1 MDTHS
6 FILVLLLVFVGARI
20 FGELFAYFGM
30 VAVLGEIF
38 AGLIL
43 GPSGFGLILPEQSG
57 PLLKVLAEIGIMLLL
72 FEIGFET
79 NFSELKNVG
88 TKSSIL
94 AIGGAIIPFVLGFSV
109 SYSFLNLSLN
119 TSLFIGGTLT
129 ATSIGITMRV
139 LKDIGIA
146 TGKRAQIVLGAAVMD
161 DLIGIL
167 FLVFVYDYIST
178 GEVSL
183 IHTAKIFTFIIIF
196 FVLTPIVAKATA
208 KLMRHLSLKRR
219 VPGFIPSFIISMIL
233 FFSYIA
239 SFLGI
244 PEILGSFA
252 AGIAF
257 SRRFIIPFASY
268 LHPDNHDHDFLEH
281 LRNRMHPIIY
291 LFSPIFFVYVGLS
304 IDLSVIDFTSLHFW
318 LVSSLLVLMAFA
330 GKYIAALLVP
340 GMSLEDRTFL
350 GLSMIPR
357 GEVGLIFAELGRTTE
372 VLNNEIYSILV
383 LVVVVTTLLPPIIMK
398 YFFKPKER
406 ILKR

>member
-6 FILVLLLVFVGARI
+6 FILVLLLVFVGARV

-38 AGLIL
+38 AGLVL
-43 GPSGFGLILPEQSG
+43 GPSGFSLILLSQSG

-79 NFSELKNVG
+79 DINKLKDVG
-88 TKSSIL
+88 IQSSIL
-94 AIGGAIIPFVLGFSV
+94 AIGGAIIPFTLGFV
-109 SYSFLNLSLN
+109 ISYFFLNLSLN
-119 TSLFIGGTLT
+119 ASLFIGGTLT

-161 DLIGIL
+161 DLLGIL

-178 GEVSL
+178 GEISL
-183 IHTAKIFTFIIIF
+183 VHTGKIFAFIVIF
-196 FVLTPIVAKATA
+196 FVLTPVVAKGVA
-208 KLMRHLSLKRR
+208 KIMRHLAFKRR
-219 VPGFIPSFIISMIL
+219 VHGFIPSFIISLIL
-233 FFSYIA
+233 LFSYIA

-268 LHPDNHDHDFLEH
+268 LHPNEDDHDFLEH
-281 LRNRMHPIIY
+281 LRDRMHPIIY

-304 IDLSVIDFTSLHFW
+304 IDLSVIDFSNMHFW
-318 LVSSLLVLMAFA
+318 MISSLLILMAFV
-330 GKYIAALLVP
+330 GKYSAALLVP
-340 GMSLEDRTFL
+340 GMGLKDKTFL

-372 VLNNEIYSILV
+372 ALNNEIYSILI
-383 LVVVVTTLLPPIIMK
+383 LVVVVTTLLPPIMMK
-398 YFFKPKER
+398 YFFR
-406 ILKR
+406 T

>member
-6 FILVLLLVFVGARI
+6 FILVLLLVFVGARV

-38 AGLIL
+38 AGLIM
-43 GPSGFGLILPEQSG
+43 GPSGFSLISLAESG

-79 NFSELKNVG
+79 DINKLKHVG
-88 TKSSIL
+88 VQSSIL
-94 AIGGAIIPFVLGFSV
+94 AIGGALIPFILGFAV
-109 SYSFLNLSLN
+109 SYLFLNLSLN
-119 TSLFIGGTLT
+119 ASLFIGGTLT

-146 TGKRAQIVLGAAVMD
+146 TSKRAQIILGAAVMD

-167 FLVFVYDYIST
+167 FLVFIYDYIST
-178 GEVSL
+178 GEISL
-183 IHTAKIFTFIIIF
+183 LHTGKIFAFILIF
-196 FVLTPIVAKATA
+196 FILTPVVAKAVA
-208 KLMRHLSLKRR
+208 KLMRHLSFKRR
-219 VPGFIPSFIISMIL
+219 VHGFIPSFIISLIL
-233 FFSYIA
+233 LFSYIA

-268 LHPDNHDHDFLEH
+268 LHPNEDDHDFLVH
-281 LRNRMHPIIY
+281 LRQRMHPIIY

-304 IDLSVIDFTSLHFW
+304 IDLSVIDFSSLHFW
-318 LVSSLLVLMAFA
+318 VFSSLLIFMAFI
-330 GKYIAALLVP
+330 GKYTAALLVP
-340 GMSLEDRTFL
+340 GMKFKDKTFL
-350 GLSMIPR
+350 GLAMIPR
-357 GEVGLIFAELGRTTE
+357 GEVGLIFAELGRTTK
-372 VLNNEIYSILV
+372 VLDNEIYSILV
-383 LVVVVTTLLPPIIMK
+383 LVVVVTTLLPPLLMK
-398 YFFKPKER
+398 YFFKPD
-406 ILKR
+406 IA

>member
-1 MDTHS
+1 MEAHS
-6 FILVLLLVFVGARI
+6 FILVLLLVFVGARV

-38 AGLIL
+38 AGLVL
-43 GPSGFGLILPEQSG
+43 GPSGFSLISLSESG

-79 NFSELKNVG
+79 DINKLKDVG
-88 TKSSIL
+88 IQSSIL
-94 AIGGAIIPFVLGFSV
+94 AIGGAVIPFTLGFTV
-109 SYSFLNLSLN
+109 SYLLLDLSLN
-119 TSLFIGGTLT
+119 ASLFIGGTLT

-146 TGKRAQIVLGAAVMD
+146 TGKRAQIILGAAVMD
-161 DLIGIL
+161 DLLGIL

-178 GEVSL
+178 GEISL
-183 IHTAKIFTFIIIF
+183 VHTGKIFTFIMIF
-196 FVLTPIVAKATA
+196 FILTPVVAKAVA
-208 KLMRHLSLKRR
+208 KLMRHLSFKRR
-219 VPGFIPSFIISMIL
+219 VPGFIPSFIISLIL
-233 FFSYIA
+233 LFSYIA

-257 SRRFIIPFASY
+257 SRRFVIPFASY
-268 LHPDNHDHDFLEH
+268 LHPNKDDREFLEH
-281 LRNRMHPIIY
+281 LRERMHPIIY

-304 IDLSVIDFTSLHFW
+304 IDLSVIDFSSMRFW
-318 LVSSLLVLMAFA
+318 VLSLLLIFMAFI
-330 GKYIAALLVP
+330 GKYAAALLVP
-340 GMSLEDRTFL
+340 DMLFKDKTFL

-372 VLNNEIYSILV
+372 VLDNEIYSILV
-383 LVVVVTTLLPPIIMK
+383 LVVVVTTLLPPIMMK
-398 YFFKPKER
+398 FLFKPNE
-406 ILKR
+406 I

>member
-6 FILVLLLVFVGARI
+6 FILVLLLVFVGARV

-43 GPSGFGLILPEQSG
+43 GPSGFSLISLTESG

-79 NFSELKNVG
+79 DINKLKDVG
-88 TKSSIL
+88 IQSSIL
-94 AIGGAIIPFVLGFSV
+94 ALGGAVIPFSLGFTI
-109 SYSFLNLSLN
+109 SYLFLDLSLN
-119 TSLFIGGTLT
+119 ASLFIGGTLT

-146 TGKRAQIVLGAAVMD
+146 TGKRAQIILGAAVMD
-161 DLIGIL
+161 DLLGIL

-183 IHTAKIFTFIIIF
+183 VHTGKIFAFIMIF
-196 FVLTPIVAKATA
+196 FLLTPVVAKAVA
-208 KLMRHLSLKRR
+208 KLMRHLSFKRR
-219 VPGFIPSFIISMIL
+219 VHGFIPSFIISLIL
-233 FFSYIA
+233 LFSYIA

-268 LHPDNHDHDFLEH
+268 LHPNEDDRDFLEH
-281 LRNRMHPIIY
+281 LRDRMHPIIY

-304 IDLSVIDFTSLHFW
+304 IDLSIIDFSSMHFW
-318 LVSSLLVLMAFA
+318 IISSLLIFMAFI
-330 GKYIAALLVP
+330 GKYAAALLVP
-340 GMSLEDRTFL
+340 GMNLKDKTFL

-372 VLNNEIYSILV
+372 VLDNEIYSILI
-383 LVVVVTTLLPPIIMK
+383 LVVVVTTLLPPILMK
-398 YFFKPKER
+398 YLFKPEV
-406 ILKR
+406 I

>member
-6 FILVLLLVFVGARI
+6 FILVLLLVFVGARV

-38 AGLIL
+38 AGLVL
-43 GPSGFGLILPEQSG
+43 GPSGFSLILVSESG
-57 PLLKVLAEIGIMLLL
+57 ALLKVLAEIGIMLLL

-79 NFSELKNVG
+79 NLNDLKNVS
-88 TKSSIL
+88 TKSGVL
-94 AIGGAIIPFVLGFSV
+94 AIGGAIIPFVFGFLI
-109 SYSFLNLSLN
+109 SYSFLELSLN
-119 TSLFIGGTLT
+119 ASLFIGGTLT

-139 LKDIGIA
+139 LKDIGLA
-146 TGKRAQIVLGAAVMD
+146 SGKRAQIVLGAAVMD
-161 DLIGIL
+161 DLLGIL

-183 IHTAKIFTFIIIF
+183 GHAFKIFIFIMVF
-196 FVLTPIVAKATA
+196 FVLAPVVAKATA

-233 FFSYIA
+233 LFSFIA

-252 AGIAF
+252 AGVAF

-268 LHPDNHDHDFLEH
+268 LHPDDNDHDFLEH
-281 LRNRMHPIIY
+281 VRNRMHPIIY

-304 IDLSVIDFTSLHFW
+304 IDLSVIDFSSSHFW
-318 LVSSLLVLMAFA
+318 LVSIVLTVLAFA
-330 GKYIAALLVP
+330 GKYIAALFVP
-340 GMSLEDRTFL
+340 GINMKDRAFL

-383 LVVVVTTLLPPIIMK
+383 LVVVVTTLLPPIILK
-398 YFFKPKER
+398 YLYKDELIPIK
-406 ILKR
+406 

>member
-6 FILVLLLVFVGARI
+6 FILVLLLVFVGARV

-38 AGLIL
+38 AGLVL
-43 GPSGFGLILPEQSG
+43 GPSGFSLISLNESG

-72 FEIGFET
+72 FEIGFDT
-79 NFSELKNVG
+79 DINKLKDVG
-88 TKSSIL
+88 IQSSVL
-94 AIGGAIIPFVLGFSV
+94 AIGGAIIPFTLGFSV
-109 SYSFLNLSLN
+109 SYLFLNLSLN
-119 TSLFIGGTLT
+119 ASLFIGGTLT

-161 DLIGIL
+161 DLMGIL

-178 GEVSL
+178 GEISL
-183 IHTAKIFTFIIIF
+183 VHTGKIFAFILIF
-196 FVLTPIVAKATA
+196 FVLTPVVAKAVA
-208 KLMRHLSLKRR
+208 KLMRHLSYKRR
-219 VPGFIPSFIISMIL
+219 VPGFIPSFIISLIL
-233 FFSYIA
+233 LFSYIA

-268 LHPDNHDHDFLEH
+268 LHPDEDDHDFLKH
-281 LRNRMHPIIY
+281 LRDRMHPIIY

-304 IDLSVIDFTSLHFW
+304 IDLSVIDFSDIHFW
-318 LVSSLLVLMAFA
+318 MISSLLIFMAFI
-330 GKYIAALLVP
+330 GKYTAALLVP
-340 GMSLEDRTFL
+340 DMGLKDKTFL
-350 GLSMIPR
+350 GLAMIPR
-357 GEVGLIFAELGRTTE
+357 GEVGLIFAELGRATE

-398 YFFKPKER
+398 YLFKPKV
-406 ILKR
+406 I

>member
-1 MDTHS
+1 MEAHS
-6 FILVLLLVFVGARI
+6 FILVLLLVFVGARV

-43 GPSGFGLILPEQSG
+43 GPSGFSLILLSESG

-79 NFSELKNVG
+79 NINKLKDVG
-88 TKSSIL
+88 VQSSIL
-94 AIGGAIIPFVLGFSV
+94 AIGGAVIPFTLGFTV
-109 SYSFLNLSLN
+109 SYLLLDLSLN
-119 TSLFIGGTLT
+119 ASLFIGGTLT

-146 TGKRAQIVLGAAVMD
+146 TGKRAQIILGAAVMD
-161 DLIGIL
+161 DLLGIL

-178 GEVSL
+178 GEISL
-183 IHTAKIFTFIIIF
+183 IHTGKIFAFILIF
-196 FVLTPIVAKATA
+196 FVLTPVVAKAVA
-208 KLMRHLSLKRR
+208 KLMRHLSFKRR
-219 VPGFIPSFIISMIL
+219 VPGFIPSFIISLIL
-233 FFSYIA
+233 LFSYIA

-268 LHPDNHDHDFLEH
+268 LHPNEHDRDFLEH
-281 LRNRMHPIIY
+281 LRGRMHPIIY

-304 IDLSVIDFTSLHFW
+304 IDLSVIDFSSMHFW
-318 LVSSLLVLMAFA
+318 VISLLLIFMAFI
-330 GKYIAALLVP
+330 GKYTAALLVP
-340 GMSLEDRTFL
+340 DMNLKDKTFL
-350 GLSMIPR
+350 GLAMIPR
-357 GEVGLIFAELGRTTE
+357 GEVGLIFAELGRATK
-372 VLNNEIYSILV
+372 VLDNEIYSIMV

-398 YFFKPKER
+398 YFFKPE
-406 ILKR
+406 IV

>member
-1 MDTHS
+1 MEAHS
-6 FILVLLLVFVGARI
+6 FILVLLLVFVGARV

-38 AGLIL
+38 AGLVL
-43 GPSGFGLILPEQSG
+43 GPSGFSLISLSESG

-79 NFSELKNVG
+79 DINKLKDVG
-88 TKSSIL
+88 IQSSIL
-94 AIGGAIIPFVLGFSV
+94 AIGGAVIPFTLGFTV
-109 SYSFLNLSLN
+109 SYLLLDLSLN
-119 TSLFIGGTLT
+119 ASLFIGGTLT

-146 TGKRAQIVLGAAVMD
+146 TGKRAQIILGAAVMD
-161 DLIGIL
+161 DLLGIL

-178 GEVSL
+178 GEISL
-183 IHTAKIFTFIIIF
+183 VHTGKIFTFIMIF
-196 FVLTPIVAKATA
+196 FILTPVVAKAVA
-208 KLMRHLSLKRR
+208 KLMRHLSFKRR
-219 VPGFIPSFIISMIL
+219 VPGFIPSFIISLIL
-233 FFSYIA
+233 LFSYIA

-257 SRRFIIPFASY
+257 SRRFVIPFASY
-268 LHPDNHDHDFLEH
+268 LHPNKDDREFLEH
-281 LRNRMHPIIY
+281 LRERMHPIIY

-304 IDLSVIDFTSLHFW
+304 IDLSVIDFSSMRFW
-318 LVSSLLVLMAFA
+318 VLSLLLIFMAFI
-330 GKYIAALLVP
+330 GKYAAALLVP
-340 GMSLEDRTFL
+340 DMLFKDKTFL

-372 VLNNEIYSILV
+372 VLDNEIYSILV
-383 LVVVVTTLLPPIIMK
+383 LVVVVTTLLPPILMK
-398 YFFKPKER
+398 YLFKPEPV
-406 ILKR
+406 

>member
-6 FILVLLLVFVGARI
+6 FILVLLLVFVGARV

-38 AGLIL
+38 AGLVL
-43 GPSGFGLILPEQSG
+43 GPSGFSLILLSESG

-72 FEIGFET
+72 FEIGFDT
-79 NFSELKNVG
+79 DINKLKDVG
-88 TKSSIL
+88 VQSSIL
-94 AIGGAIIPFVLGFSV
+94 AIGGAIIPFSLGFMV
-109 SYSFLNLSLN
+109 SYLFLNLSLN
-119 TSLFIGGTLT
+119 ASLFIGGTLT

-161 DLIGIL
+161 DLLGIL

-178 GEVSL
+178 GEISL
-183 IHTAKIFTFIIIF
+183 IHTGKIFAFILIF
-196 FVLTPIVAKATA
+196 FVLTPVVAKAVA
-208 KLMRHLSLKRR
+208 KLMRHLSFKRR
-219 VPGFIPSFIISMIL
+219 VPGFIPSFIISLIL
-233 FFSYIA
+233 LFSYIA

-268 LHPDNHDHDFLEH
+268 LHPDENDRDFLEH
-281 LRNRMHPIIY
+281 LRGRMHPIIY

-304 IDLSVIDFTSLHFW
+304 IDLSVIDFTDLHFW
-318 LVSSLLVLMAFA
+318 MISSLLIFMAFI
-330 GKYIAALLVP
+330 GKYSAALLVP
-340 GMSLEDRTFL
+340 GMGLKDKTFL
-350 GLSMIPR
+350 GLAMIPR
-357 GEVGLIFAELGRTTE
+357 GEVGLIFAELGRATE
-372 VLNNEIYSILV
+372 VLNNETYSILV
-383 LVVVVTTLLPPIIMK
+383 LVVVVTTLLPPIMMK
-398 YFFKPKER
+398 YYFKPKT
-406 ILKR
+406 I

>member
-6 FILVLLLVFVGARI
+6 FLLVLLLVFVGARV

-38 AGLIL
+38 AGLVL
-43 GPSGFGLILPEQSG
+43 GPSGFHLISLTDSG

-72 FEIGFET
+72 FEIGFDT
-79 NFSELKNVG
+79 DINKLKDVG
-88 TKSSIL
+88 IQSSVL
-94 AIGGAIIPFVLGFSV
+94 AICGAIIPFTLGFMV
-109 SYSFLNLSLN
+109 SYLFLNLSLN
-119 TSLFIGGTLT
+119 ASLFMGGTLT

-161 DLIGIL
+161 DLLGIL

-178 GEVSL
+178 GEISL
-183 IHTAKIFTFIIIF
+183 VHTGKIFAFILIF
-196 FVLTPIVAKATA
+196 FMLAPIVAKGVA
-208 KLMRHLSLKRR
+208 KLMRILSFKRR
-219 VPGFIPSFIISMIL
+219 VPGFIPSFIISLIL
-233 FFSYIA
+233 LFSYIA

-257 SRRFIIPFASY
+257 SRRFVVPFASY
-268 LHPDNHDHDFLEH
+268 LHPNKDDDHFLEH
-281 LRNRMHPIIY
+281 LRERMHPIIY

-304 IDLSVIDFTSLHFW
+304 IDLSVIDFSSMHFW
-318 LVSSLLVLMAFA
+318 LISSLLILVAFI
-330 GKYIAALLVP
+330 GKYAGALLVP
-340 GMSLEDRTFL
+340 GIKPKDKTFL
-350 GLSMIPR
+350 GLAMIPR

-372 VLNNEIYSILV
+372 VLDNEIYSILV
-383 LVVVVTTLLPPIIMK
+383 LVVVVTTLLPPILMK
-398 YFFKPKER
+398 YLFKP
-406 ILKR
+406 IVV

>member
-6 FILVLLLVFVGARI
+6 FILVLLLVFVGARV

-43 GPSGFGLILPEQSG
+43 GPSGFSLISLTESG

-79 NFSELKNVG
+79 DINKLKDVG
-88 TKSSIL
+88 IQSSIL
-94 AIGGAIIPFVLGFSV
+94 ALGGAVIPFSLGFTI
-109 SYSFLNLSLN
+109 SYLFLDLSLN
-119 TSLFIGGTLT
+119 ASLFIGGTLT

-146 TGKRAQIVLGAAVMD
+146 TGKRAQIILGAAVMD
-161 DLIGIL
+161 DLLGIL

-183 IHTAKIFTFIIIF
+183 VHTGKIFAFIMIF
-196 FVLTPIVAKATA
+196 FLLTPIVAKAVA
-208 KLMRHLSLKRR
+208 KLMRHLSFKRR
-219 VPGFIPSFIISMIL
+219 VHGFIPSFIISLIL
-233 FFSYIA
+233 LFSYIA

-268 LHPDNHDHDFLEH
+268 LHPNEDDRDFLEH
-281 LRNRMHPIIY
+281 LRDRMHPIIY

-304 IDLSVIDFTSLHFW
+304 IDLSVIDFSSMHFW
-318 LVSSLLVLMAFA
+318 IISSLLIFMAFI
-330 GKYIAALLVP
+330 GKYAAALLVP
-340 GMSLEDRTFL
+340 GMNLKDKTFL

-372 VLNNEIYSILV
+372 VLDNEIYSILI
-383 LVVVVTTLLPPIIMK
+383 LVVVVTTLLPPILMK
-398 YFFKPKER
+398 YLFKPEV
-406 ILKR
+406 I

>member
-6 FILVLLLVFVGARI
+6 FILVLLLVFVGARV

-43 GPSGFGLILPEQSG
+43 GPSGFSLISLTESG

-79 NFSELKNVG
+79 DINKLKDVG
-88 TKSSIL
+88 IQSSIL
-94 AIGGAIIPFVLGFSV
+94 ALGGAVIPFSLGFTI
-109 SYSFLNLSLN
+109 SYLFLDLSLN
-119 TSLFIGGTLT
+119 ASLFIGGTLT

-146 TGKRAQIVLGAAVMD
+146 TGKRAQIILGAAVMD
-161 DLIGIL
+161 DLLGIL

-183 IHTAKIFTFIIIF
+183 VHTGKIFAFIMIF
-196 FVLTPIVAKATA
+196 FMLTPIVAKAVA
-208 KLMRHLSLKRR
+208 KLMRHLSFKRR
-219 VPGFIPSFIISMIL
+219 VHGFIPSFIISLIL
-233 FFSYIA
+233 LFSYIA

-268 LHPDNHDHDFLEH
+268 LHPNEDDRDFLEH
-281 LRNRMHPIIY
+281 LRDRMHPIIY

-304 IDLSVIDFTSLHFW
+304 IDLSVIDFSSMHFW
-318 LVSSLLVLMAFA
+318 IISSLLIFMAFI
-330 GKYIAALLVP
+330 GKYAAALLVP
-340 GMSLEDRTFL
+340 GMNLKDKTFL

-372 VLNNEIYSILV
+372 VLDNEIYSILI
-383 LVVVVTTLLPPIIMK
+383 LVVVVTTLLPPILMK
-398 YFFKPKER
+398 YLFKPEV
-406 ILKR
+406 I

>member
-6 FILVLLLVFVGARI
+6 FILVLLLVFVGARV

-43 GPSGFGLILPEQSG
+43 GPSGFSLISLTESG

-79 NFSELKNVG
+79 DINKLKDVG
-88 TKSSIL
+88 IQSSIL
-94 AIGGAIIPFVLGFSV
+94 ALGGAVIPFSLGFTI
-109 SYSFLNLSLN
+109 SYLFLDLSLN
-119 TSLFIGGTLT
+119 ASLFIGGTLT

-146 TGKRAQIVLGAAVMD
+146 TGKRAQIILGAAVMD
-161 DLIGIL
+161 DLLGIL

-183 IHTAKIFTFIIIF
+183 VHTGKIFAFIMIF
-196 FVLTPIVAKATA
+196 FMLTPIVAKAVA
-208 KLMRHLSLKRR
+208 KLMRHLSFKRR
-219 VPGFIPSFIISMIL
+219 VHGFIPSFIISLIL
-233 FFSYIA
+233 LFSYIA

-268 LHPDNHDHDFLEH
+268 LHPNEDDRDFLEH
-281 LRNRMHPIIY
+281 LRDRMHPIIY

-304 IDLSVIDFTSLHFW
+304 IDLSVIDFSSMHFW
-318 LVSSLLVLMAFA
+318 IISSLLIFMAFI
-330 GKYIAALLVP
+330 GKYAAALLVP
-340 GMSLEDRTFL
+340 GMNLKDKTFL

-372 VLNNEIYSILV
+372 VLDHEIYSILI
-383 LVVVVTTLLPPIIMK
+383 LVVVVTTLLPPILMK
-398 YFFKPKER
+398 YLFKPKV
-406 ILKR
+406 I

>member
-1 MDTHS
+1 METHS
-6 FILVLLLVFVGARI
+6 FILVLLLVFVGARV

-43 GPSGFGLILPEQSG
+43 GPSGFSLILLSESG

-79 NFSELKNVG
+79 DINKLKDVG
-88 TKSSIL
+88 IQSSIL
-94 AIGGAIIPFVLGFSV
+94 AIGGAVIPFTLGFTV
-109 SYSFLNLSLN
+109 SYLLLDLSLN
-119 TSLFIGGTLT
+119 ASLFIGGTLT

-146 TGKRAQIVLGAAVMD
+146 TGKRAQIILGAAVMD
-161 DLIGIL
+161 DLLGIL

-183 IHTAKIFTFIIIF
+183 VHTGKIFAFIMIF
-196 FVLTPIVAKATA
+196 FLLTPVVAKAVA
-208 KLMRHLSLKRR
+208 KLMRHLSFKRR
-219 VPGFIPSFIISMIL
+219 VHGFIPSFIISLIL
-233 FFSYIA
+233 LFSYIA

-268 LHPDNHDHDFLEH
+268 LHPNEDDHDFLEH
-281 LRNRMHPIIY
+281 LRERMHPIIY

-304 IDLSVIDFTSLHFW
+304 IDLSVIDFSSMHFW
-318 LVSSLLVLMAFA
+318 VISLLLIFMAFI
-330 GKYIAALLVP
+330 GKYAAALLVP
-340 GMSLEDRTFL
+340 GMNLKDKTFL

-357 GEVGLIFAELGRTTE
+357 GEVGLIFAELGRTTD
-372 VLNNEIYSILV
+372 VLDNEIYSIMV

-398 YFFKPKER
+398 YFFKPK
-406 ILKR
+406 II

>member
-6 FILVLLLVFVGARI
+6 FILVLLLVFVGARV

-38 AGLIL
+38 AGLVL
-43 GPSGFGLILPEQSG
+43 GPSGFSLILLSESG

-79 NFSELKNVG
+79 DINKLKDVG
-88 TKSSIL
+88 IQSSIL
-94 AIGGAIIPFVLGFSV
+94 AIGGAIIPFTLGFIV
-109 SYSFLNLSLN
+109 SYLFLNLSLN
-119 TSLFIGGTLT
+119 ASLFIGGTLT

-183 IHTAKIFTFIIIF
+183 VHTGKIFAFIMIF
-196 FVLTPIVAKATA
+196 FLLTPVVAKGVA
-208 KLMRHLSLKRR
+208 KLMRHLAFKRR
-219 VPGFIPSFIISMIL
+219 VHGFIPSFIISLIL
-233 FFSYIA
+233 LFSYIA

-268 LHPDNHDHDFLEH
+268 LHPNEDDHDFLEH
-281 LRNRMHPIIY
+281 LRERMHPIIY

-304 IDLSVIDFTSLHFW
+304 IDLSIIDFSNMHFW
-318 LVSSLLVLMAFA
+318 MISLLLILMAFI
-330 GKYIAALLVP
+330 GKYTAALLVP
-340 GMSLEDRTFL
+340 GMGLKDKTFL

-372 VLNNEIYSILV
+372 ALNNEIYSILI
-383 LVVVVTTLLPPIIMK
+383 LVVVVTTLLPPIMMK
-398 YFFKPKER
+398 YFFR
-406 ILKR
+406 T

>member
-6 FILVLLLVFVGARI
+6 FILVLLLVFVGARV

-38 AGLIL
+38 AGLVL
-43 GPSGFGLILPEQSG
+43 GPSGFSLISLTDSG

-79 NFSELKNVG
+79 DINKLKDVG
-88 TKSSIL
+88 LQSSVL
-94 AIGGAIIPFVLGFSV
+94 ALGGAVIPFTLGFSV
-109 SYSFLNLSLN
+109 SYLFLNLSLN
-119 TSLFIGGTLT
+119 ASLFIGGTLT

-146 TGKRAQIVLGAAVMD
+146 KGKRAQIVLGAAVMD
-161 DLIGIL
+161 DLLGIL
-167 FLVFVYDYIST
+167 FLVLVYDYIST
-178 GEVSL
+178 GEISL
-183 IHTAKIFTFIIIF
+183 IHTGRIFAFIIIF
-196 FVLTPIVAKATA
+196 FMLAPIVAKSVA
-208 KLMRHLSLKRR
+208 KLMRHLSYKRR
-219 VPGFIPSFIISMIL
+219 VPGFIPSFIISLIL
-233 FFSYIA
+233 IFSYIA
-239 SFLGI
+239 SLLGI

-268 LHPDNHDHDFLEH
+268 LHPNNDDRHFLEH
-281 LRNRMHPIIY
+281 LRERMHPIIY

-304 IDLSVIDFTSLHFW
+304 IDLSIIDFSSMRFW
-318 LVSSLLVLMAFA
+318 MISSLLIFVAFV
-330 GKYIAALLVP
+330 GKYVGALLVP
-340 GMSLEDRTFL
+340 NMKLRDKTFL

-372 VLNNEIYSILV
+372 VLDNEIYSILV
-383 LVVVVTTLLPPIIMK
+383 LVVVVTTLVPPIMMK
-398 YFFKPKER
+398 YFFKPKM
-406 ILKR
+406 I

>member
-6 FILVLLLVFVGARI
+6 FILVLLLVFVGARV

-38 AGLIL
+38 AGLVL
-43 GPSGFGLILPEQSG
+43 GPSGFHLISLTESG

-72 FEIGFET
+72 FEIGFDT
-79 NFSELKNVG
+79 DINKLKDVG
-88 TKSSIL
+88 IQSSIL
-94 AIGGAIIPFVLGFSV
+94 AIGGAIIPFSLGFMV
-109 SYSFLNLSLN
+109 SYLFLNLSLN
-119 TSLFIGGTLT
+119 ASLFIGGTLT

-161 DLIGIL
+161 DLLGIL

-178 GEVSL
+178 GEISL
-183 IHTAKIFTFIIIF
+183 VHTGKIFAFILIF
-196 FVLTPIVAKATA
+196 FVLTPVVAKAVA
-208 KLMRHLSLKRR
+208 KLMRHLSFKRR
-219 VPGFIPSFIISMIL
+219 VHGFIPSFIISLIL
-233 FFSYIA
+233 LFSYIA

-268 LHPDNHDHDFLEH
+268 LHPDEDDHDFLEH
-281 LRNRMHPIIY
+281 LRDRMHPIIY

-304 IDLSVIDFTSLHFW
+304 IDLSIIDFSDMHFW
-318 LVSSLLVLMAFA
+318 MISSLLIFMAFI
-330 GKYIAALLVP
+330 GKYSAALLVP
-340 GMSLEDRTFL
+340 GMGLKDKTFL
-350 GLSMIPR
+350 GLAMIPR
-357 GEVGLIFAELGRTTE
+357 GEVGLIFAELGRATE
-372 VLNNEIYSILV
+372 VLNNETYSILV

-398 YFFKPKER
+398 YYFKPKM
-406 ILKR
+406 I

>member
-1 MDTHS
+1 MEAHS
-6 FILVLLLVFVGARI
+6 FILVLLLVFVGARV

-43 GPSGFGLILPEQSG
+43 GPSGFSLILLSESG

-79 NFSELKNVG
+79 DISKLIDVG
-88 TKSSIL
+88 VQSSIL
-94 AIGGAIIPFVLGFSV
+94 AIAGAVIPFILGFTV
-109 SYSFLNLSLN
+109 SYLLLSLSLN
-119 TSLFIGGTLT
+119 ASLFIGGTLT

-139 LKDIGIA
+139 LKDLNIA
-146 TGKRAQIVLGAAVMD
+146 TGKRAQIILGAAVMD
-161 DLIGIL
+161 DLLGIL

-183 IHTAKIFTFIIIF
+183 AHTGKIFAFVMIF
-196 FVLTPIVAKATA
+196 FLLTPIVAKAVA
-208 KLMRHLSLKRR
+208 KLMRRLSYKRR
-219 VPGFIPSFIISMIL
+219 VPGFIPSFIISLIL
-233 FFSYIA
+233 LFSYIA

-257 SRRFIIPFASY
+257 SRRFAIPFASY
-268 LHPDNHDHDFLEH
+268 LDPSADDHNFLEH
-281 LRNRMHPIIY
+281 LRERMHPIIY

-304 IDLSVIDFTSLHFW
+304 IDMSVINFSSIHFW
-318 LVSSLLVLMAFA
+318 VISLLLIFIAFI
-330 GKYIAALLVP
+330 GKYAAALLIP
-340 GMSLEDRTFL
+340 GMKLKDKTFL

-357 GEVGLIFAELGRTTE
+357 GEVGLIFAELGRTTKM
-372 VLNNEIYSILV
+372 LDNEIYSILV
-383 LVVVVTTLLPPIIMK
+383 LVVVATTPLPPIMMK
-398 YFFKPKER
+398 YFFKPEVV
-406 ILKR
+406 

>member
-6 FILVLLLVFVGARI
+6 FILVLLLVFVGARV

-43 GPSGFGLILPEQSG
+43 GPSGFSLISLSQSG

-79 NFSELKNVG
+79 DVNKLKDVG
-88 TKSSIL
+88 IQSSIL
-94 AIGGAIIPFVLGFSV
+94 AIGGAIIPFTLGFVV
-109 SYSFLNLSLN
+109 SYLLLDLSLN
-119 TSLFIGGTLT
+119 ASLFIGGTLT

-161 DLIGIL
+161 DLLGIL

-178 GEVSL
+178 GEISL
-183 IHTAKIFTFIIIF
+183 VHTGKIFAFIMIF
-196 FVLTPIVAKATA
+196 FVLTPIVAKGVA
-208 KLMRHLSLKRR
+208 KLMRYLSFKRR
-219 VPGFIPSFIISMIL
+219 VHGFIPSFIISLIL
-233 FFSYIA
+233 LFSYIA

-268 LHPDNHDHDFLEH
+268 LHPNEDDHDFLEH
-281 LRNRMHPIIY
+281 LRDRMHPIIY

-304 IDLSVIDFTSLHFW
+304 IDLSVIDFSSIHFW
-318 LVSSLLVLMAFA
+318 MISSLLILMAFT
-330 GKYIAALLVP
+330 GKYTAALLVP
-340 GMSLEDRTFL
+340 GMNLKDKTFL
-350 GLSMIPR
+350 GLAMIPR
-357 GEVGLIFAELGRTTE
+357 GEVGLIFAELGRATA
-372 VLNNEIYSILV
+372 VLDNEIYSILV
-383 LVVVVTTLLPPIIMK
+383 LVVVVTTLLPPIMMK
-398 YFFKPKER
+398 YFFRP
-406 ILKR
+406 

>member
-6 FILVLLLVFVGARI
+6 FILVLLLVFVGARV

-38 AGLIL
+38 AGLVL
-43 GPSGFGLILPEQSG
+43 GPSGFSLILLSESG

-79 NFSELKNVG
+79 DINKLKDVG
-88 TKSSIL
+88 MQSSIL
-94 AIGGAIIPFVLGFSV
+94 AIGGAVIPFTLGFTV
-109 SYSFLNLSLN
+109 SYLLLDLSLN
-119 TSLFIGGTLT
+119 ASLFIGGTLT

-146 TGKRAQIVLGAAVMD
+146 TGKRAQIILGAAVMD
-161 DLIGIL
+161 DLMGIL

-183 IHTAKIFTFIIIF
+183 VHTGKIFAFILIF
-196 FVLTPIVAKATA
+196 FVLTPVVAKAVA
-208 KLMRHLSLKRR
+208 KLMRHLSFKRR
-219 VPGFIPSFIISMIL
+219 VHGFIPSFIISLIL
-233 FFSYIA
+233 LFSYIA

-268 LHPDNHDHDFLEH
+268 LHPNEDDRDFLEH
-281 LRNRMHPIIY
+281 LRGRMHPIIY

-304 IDLSVIDFTSLHFW
+304 IDLSVIDFSSMHFW
-318 LVSSLLVLMAFA
+318 VISLLLIFMAFI
-330 GKYIAALLVP
+330 GKYTAALLVP
-340 GMSLEDRTFL
+340 DMNLKDKTFL
-350 GLSMIPR
+350 GLAMIPR
-357 GEVGLIFAELGRTTE
+357 GEVGLIFAELGRATK
-372 VLNNEIYSILV
+372 VLDNEIYSIMV

-398 YFFKPKER
+398 YFFKPETV
-406 ILKR
+406 